1 MAKLVNYDNTGVEES
16 SGGTGVKVRPGV
28 KIARIA
34 RCTLRD
40 QNKAGD
46 PANDLEV
53 ALDVGEEFDWVFS
66 YIGLSDAAKWKMA
79 EFTRAL
85 GLKESGKFDPD
96 KIVGKFIRVK
106 INPDTYDGAYAP
118 RAGRFMRAQDG
129 DEEAFEEGASSVS
142 EMSAQNSDGGPDAEA
157 APEDAAEPEA
167 AKDVDGNPVYEDPD
181 FVASREGEED
191 VGSYDDWADDDLVAE
206 CEDRGLTL
214 PGGRGS
220 KRDKAIKALRVEDAE
235 VSGASAEDKP
245 EADAEDDYDEW
256 ELDAL
261 KKEWEDRELGEMP
274 KVRGSGAQD
283 RLKAKL
289 IEALREDDE
298 TNPFDE

>member
-1 MAKLVNYDNTGVEES
+1 LAKLVNYDNTGVEES
-16 SGGTGVKVRPGV
+16 SGGTGVKVKPGV

-34 RCTLRD
+34 KCTLRD

-46 PANDLEV
+46 PANDLEL
-53 ALDVGEEFDWVFS
+53 ALDVGEEYDWVFS

-96 KIVGKFIRVK
+96 KMVGKFLRVK
-106 INPDTYDGAYAP
+106 INPDTYDGAYSP
-118 RAGRFMRAQDG
+118 RAGRFMKAQPG
-129 DEEAFEEGASSVS
+129 DEEAFEEGANSVS
-142 EMSAQNSDGGPDAEA
+142 EMSNNGDGGPEAE
-157 APEDAAEPEA
+157 PEDAAEPEA
-167 AKDVDGNPVYEDPD
+167 GIGKDADGDPVYENPD

-191 VGSYDDWADDDLVAE
+191 VGSYDDWADEDLVAE

-220 KRDKAIKALRVEDAE
+220 KRNKAIKALRDEDAE
-235 VSGASAEDKP
+235 VSGASEGDEEP
-245 EADAEDDYDEW
+245 EAGDDYDDW

-261 KKEWEDRELGEMP
+261 KAEWESREMGDLP
-274 KVRGSGAQD
+274 SIRGRNAET
-283 RLKAKL
+283 RLKKS
-289 IEALREDDE
+289 IVEALREDDE

>member
-1 MAKLVNYDNTGVEES
+1 MAKLVPYDNTGVEES
-16 SGGTGVKVRPGV
+16 SGGTGVKVKPGV
-28 KIARIA
+28 HIARIA
-34 RCTLRD
+34 KCTLRE

-46 PANDLEV
+46 PANDIEL

-66 YIGLSDAAKWKMA
+66 YVGLSDAAKWKMA

-85 GLKESGKFDPD
+85 GLKENGKFDPD
-96 KIVGKFIRVK
+96 KMVGKFIRVK
-106 INPDTYDGAYAP
+106 INPDTYDGQYAP
-118 RAGRFMRAQDG
+118 RAGRFMKAQPG
-129 DEEAFEEGASSVS
+129 DEETFAEGGSNVS
-142 EMSAQNSDGGPDAEA
+142 ETSSQNGDGGPEAE
-157 APEDAAEPEA
+157 AEPEDN
-167 AKDVDGNPVYEDPD
+167 KDADGDPVYSDPD
-181 FVASREGEED
+181 FTASREGEED
-191 VGSYDDWADDDLVAE
+191 VGSYDDWADEDLLGEA
-206 CEDRGLTL
+206 EDRGLTL

-220 KRDKAIKALRVEDAE
+220 KRDKAIKALRAEDAE
-235 VSGASAEDKP
+235 VSGASEGDEP
-245 EADAEDDYDEW
+245 EAGAEDDYDEW